1 MLGRPFLDFARQRLF
16 CPLARIRIV
25 AEVDRPNRNTVFLYP
40 KDCCSAAF
48 GFLRGNIRSEQPDR
62 QGKAMP
68 IKPVDIV
75 LSNGVEV
82 ILRPAGPE
90 DEPRFEHIVANMSE
104 ESRYLRFF

>member
-1 MLGRPFLDFARQRLF
+1 
-16 CPLARIRIV
+16 
-25 AEVDRPNRNTVFLYP
+25 
-40 KDCCSAAF
+40 
-48 GFLRGNIRSEQPDR
+48 
-62 QGKAMP
+62 MP

-104 ESRYLRFF
+104 ESRYLPLHHHLLDLGDGLGRVQALRAGLVQFMIVWQR